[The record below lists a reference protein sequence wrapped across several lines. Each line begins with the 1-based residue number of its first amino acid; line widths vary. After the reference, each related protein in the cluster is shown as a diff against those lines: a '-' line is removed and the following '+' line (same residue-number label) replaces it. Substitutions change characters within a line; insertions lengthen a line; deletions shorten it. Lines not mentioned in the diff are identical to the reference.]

1 VVLRFAFVGPP
12 RNVDLR
18 VEEGFVGAGRGR
30 ALRFER
36 TATTRIVPQVYA
48 LYANYPNPFNP
59 STMIPLAI
67 PAQGEKQASLMIY
80 NVLGQR
86 VRLWNLSHL
95 RPGFHQFAWD
105 GLNQQGHAVASGV
118 YLLRMAAGEFQ
129 QVQKMM
135 LLR

>member
-1 VVLRFAFVGPP
+1 LSGLRPP

-18 VEEGFVGAGRGR
+18 VEEGFVGAGHGR

-59 STMIPLAI
+59 STIVPLAI